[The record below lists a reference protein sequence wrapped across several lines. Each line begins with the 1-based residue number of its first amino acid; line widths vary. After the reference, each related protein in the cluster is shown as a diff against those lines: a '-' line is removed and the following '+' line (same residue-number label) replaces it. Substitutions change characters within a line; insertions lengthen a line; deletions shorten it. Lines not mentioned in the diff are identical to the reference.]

1 MDFRLLGSLIRA
13 MRFVEVRF
21 GAVFLMIKIEWSC
34 KREVYVLERLVSS
47 EKKGTENPDS

>member
-1 MDFRLLGSLIRA
+1 MRL
-13 MRFVEVRF
+13 

-47 EKKGTENPDS
+47 EKKGAENPDS